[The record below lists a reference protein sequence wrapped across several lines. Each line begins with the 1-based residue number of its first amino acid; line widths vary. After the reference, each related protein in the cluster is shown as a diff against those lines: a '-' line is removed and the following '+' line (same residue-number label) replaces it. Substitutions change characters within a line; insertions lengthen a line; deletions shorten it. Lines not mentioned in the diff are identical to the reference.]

1 MKKETKI
8 LGDHGETIVANYLQ
22 KAGFT
27 ILVRN
32 YRTSHGEIDIIAQ
45 RGDTISFVEVKTR
58 KTIFFDISQVITP
71 LKQKK
76 MIHVAKSFISQ
87 NETQLF
93 HNSVLQFDIAILEHN
108 QNNSQKNSTI
118 TNSNITY
125 IPNAFYGIE

>member
-8 LGDHGETIVANYLQ
+8 LGDHGETIIANYLQ
-22 KAGFT
+22 EAGFT

-32 YRTSHGEIDIIAQ
+32 YRTSRGEIDIIAQ
-45 RGDTISFVEVKTR
+45 RGDTISFIEVKTR

-87 NETQLF
+87 HQSLDQQQF
-93 HNSVLQFDIAILEHN
+93 HNFVLQFDIAILEHN
-108 QNNSQKNSTI
+108 QENSQKNSG
-118 TNSNITY
+118 ITY
-125 IPNAFYGIE
+125 ISNAFCGIE